1 MSAFTIFLFEWL
13 SPAGYDMKVR
23 KGFENTDKILR
34 MESRSFLLYICLM
47 GGLPMLKG
55 ALQVTTME
63 HFCLLRH
70 RFIVVHE
77 ILRKISSI

>member
-47 GGLPMLKG
+47 GGLPILKG
-55 ALQVTTME
+55 ALQLWNTFE
-63 HFCLLRH
+63 ASFHC
-70 RFIVVHE
+70 
-77 ILRKISSI
+77 SS